1 MINHPLAAR
10 FSDYSR
16 LMRFDRPI
24 GILLLLWPTLW
35 GLWVAAAGRPAP
47 RLVVIFVLGVIVTR
61 SLGCIAN
68 DIADRHI
75 DPHVERTKNRPLAA
89 KRITLPEAVILLFL
103 LACLA
108 LFLVSLTNILTV
120 GLAILGFILSMIYPL
135 MKRITSLPQLVLGVA
150 MGAWPILMAFAAV
163 QNQLPP
169 LAWLLALASLFWPLI
184 YDTMY
189 ALVDQED
196 DKKISVNSTALL
208 FGRATNLWI
217 GVFQFIMFSLLVLTA
232 KLAGLHWPFYLGL
245 FVAVLL
251 ALYEQ
256 FLIKGHQ
263 RDRCFR
269 AFCHNRW
276 IGLTIFIGLF
286 LSYLY

>member
-1 MINHPLAAR
+1 MISYPLATR
-10 FSDYSR
+10 FSDYGR

-35 GLWVAAAGRPAP
+35 GLWFAAVGRPEP
-47 RLVVIFVLGVIVTR
+47 RIVVIFVLGVVVMR
-61 SLGCIAN
+61 ALGCVAN

-75 DPHVERTKNRPLAA
+75 DPYVARTKNRPLAA
-89 KRITLPEAVILLFL
+89 GRITLLEAVIVLLL

-108 LFLVSLTNILTV
+108 LFLVLLTNILTIA
-120 GLAILGFILSMIYPL
+120 LACLGFILAMIYPL
-135 MKRITSLPQLVLGVA
+135 MKRITALPQLVLGVA
-150 MGAWPILMAFAAV
+150 FAAWPILMAFAAV
-163 QNQLPP
+163 QNHLPP
-169 LAWLLALASLFWPLI
+169 LAWLLALAALFWPLI

-208 FGRATNLWI
+208 FGRATSIWI
-217 GVFQFIMFSLLVLTA
+217 AIFQLILFSLLGLTA

-245 FVAVLL
+245 FVAALL

-256 FLIKGHQ
+256 YLIKDHQ

-276 IGLTIFIGLF
+276 IGLAIFVGLF
-286 LSYLY
+286 VSYLC